1 MDQLESAL
9 GRMGILSQKTDIRP
23 VFVDDPGELSKIC
36 SALILSGEDVAID
49 FEGVDLCRH
58 GELCI
63 AQLATNENVWIVD
76 VHTMSEKAFGDGRL
90 RQLLESPSVMKV
102 GYDGRADSDALFHLH
117 NTRMT
122 NFYDLQIASCMRQ
135 DALEGC
141 RDRFVHGLGKA
152 TAEYLRM
159 SGESAQLSEAAKNKG
174 KTLFAPELG
183 GSYDVWKKRPLDPA
197 LMEYAAGDVKIL
209 HKMKAAWLEYSPESR
224 NTSASA
230 MRIQKA
236 INASKAPKGR
246 HMAIKDF

>member
-58 GELCI
+58 
-63 AQLATNENVWIVD
+63 
-76 VHTMSEKAFGDGRL
+76 
-90 RQLLESPSVMKV
+90 
-102 GYDGRADSDALFHLH
+102 DSDALFHLH